1 MKQEE
6 QSPSPSTSKPEKTK
20 STTTTTGS
28 RLLLPSTCTLPKP
41 KNSSKTPEIV
51 NGDGLWPSPKARA
64 ISTTT
69 TTTIAAPNSARR
81 RRSLSLNK
89 SGQVMARAVPS
100 VGVRSPS
107 GRVVEQFARP
117 TSQRLSGST
126 NSSRKTNE
134 AGIDGRNKEVQDMLD
149 QKHTLIRN
157 LQADVL
163 ALKADLN
170 KALSLNIELRSHN
183 HKLSV
188 DLAAAEAKIATLTAH
203 NKIELVPEYETPQ
216 FRDIQKLAANKLEI
230 GTVKNDV
237 IQETSTKETPAA
249 DMQRNII
256 KCPSTLPP
264 PPPPPPPSR
273 PQVRAATAGTAS
285 AVVTLYHTLARHHG
299 NKDLV
304 VGGKYNKRT
313 ASSVHNSIVGEIQNR
328 SAHLLAVRIKSDIET
343 KQVLIDGLIKNVL
356 SAAYTDIADVL
367 KFVDWLD
374 NELSSLADE
383 RAVLKHFDWPEKKA
397 DAMREAAIEYRSL
410 KLLETEVLSYK
421 DDVDVPCAV
430 ALKKMASL
438 LDKSERSIHRLIKLR
453 SSVMVSY
460 CDHKIPTDWMLDSG
474 IITKMKQA
482 SIMLAKMYM
491 KRVVLEL
498 ESIQYSERESTQE
511 ALLRQGVQF
520 ASRAHQFSGG
530 LDSETLCAFEDIK
543 KHVPG
548 HLQGSQ
554 ELFAAIP
561 ST

>member
-6 QSPSPSTSKPEKTK
+6 QSPSLSTSKPEKTK

-28 RLLLPSTCTLPKP
+28 RLLSPSTGTLPKP

-69 TTTIAAPNSARR
+69 TTIAAQNSATR

-89 SGQVMARAVPS
+89 SGQDMARAVPS

-126 NSSRKTNE
+126 NSLRKTNE
-134 AGIDGRNKEVQDMLD
+134 AGIDGKNKETQDMLD

-170 KALSLNIELRSHN
+170 KAHSLNIELRSHN

-188 DLAAAEAKIATLTAH
+188 DLAAAEAKIATLTSH
-203 NKIELVPEYETPQ
+203 NKIELVPEYESPI

-249 DMQRNII
+249 DMQRKII
-256 KCPSTLPP
+256 KCPSTLPPP

-273 PQVRAATAGTAS
+273 PQVRAATVGTAS

-304 VGGKYNKRT
+304 VGGKYNKLT

-343 KQVLIDGLIKNVL
+343 KQVLIDGLIKKVL

-430 ALKKMASL
+430 ALKKMAGL

-460 CDHKIPTDWMLDSG
+460 GNLKIPTDWMLDSG
-474 IITKMKQA
+474 IVTKIKQA

-520 ASRAHQFSGG
+520 AYRAHQFSGG

-543 KHVPG
+543 KLVPG

>member
-1 MKQEE
+1 MKKEE

-20 STTTTTGS
+20 STTATPGS
-28 RLLLPSTCTLPKP
+28 RLLSPSTGTLPKP

-51 NGDGLWPSPKARA
+51 NVDGLCPSPKARV

-69 TTTIAAPNSARR
+69 TTTIAAQNSARR

-89 SGQVMARAVPS
+89 SGQDMARAVPP

-134 AGIDGRNKEVQDMLD
+134 AGIDGKNKEMQDMLD

-163 ALKADLN
+163 ALKADLH
-170 KALSLNIELRSHN
+170 KAHSLNIELRSHN

-188 DLAAAEAKIATLTAH
+188 DLAAAEAKIATLTTH
-203 NKIELVPEYETPQ
+203 SKIELVPEYESQQ

-237 IQETSTKETPAA
+237 IQETSTNETPAA
-249 DMQRNII
+249 DIQRNII
-256 KCPSTLPP
+256 KCPSTLPPPP

-285 AVVTLYHTLARHHG
+285 AVVALYHTLARHHG

-304 VGGKYNKRT
+304 VGGKYNKLT

-328 SAHLLAVRIKSDIET
+328 SAHLLAIKSDIET
-343 KQVLIDGLIKNVL
+343 KQVLIDGLIKKVL

-383 RAVLKHFDWPEKKA
+383 RAVLKHFNWPEKKA

-430 ALKKMASL
+430 ALKKMAGL
-438 LDKSERSIHRLIKLR
+438 LDKSEWSIHRLIKLR

-460 CDHKIPTDWMLDSG
+460 GDHKIPTDWMLDSG
-474 IITKMKQA
+474 IVTKIKQA
-482 SIMLAKMYM
+482 SIVLAKMYM

-511 ALLRQGVQF
+511 TLLRQGVQF
-520 ASRAHQFSGG
+520 AYRVHQFSGG
-530 LDSETLCAFEDIK
+530 LDLETLCAFEDIK
-543 KHVPG
+543 KLVPG

-554 ELFAAIP
+554 ELFVAIP